1 MSSSTYNVNDNGDD
15 LVRGFD
21 ASIFSGDS
29 VYDTFDNKD
38 YIITEDCT
46 IWANT
51 NKQNL
56 GR

>member
-51 NKQNL
+51 NKTIY
-56 GR
+56 